1 MKLLKLFRLPVFGK
15 QKLLLAFEYGVVLR
29 DTAAEMNVELTPEM
43 VKRAEEMILNEFSA
57 KTPTRLSVEMLA
69 NTLAMFEPS

>member
-43 VKRAEEMILNEFSA
+43 VKRAEEMILNEFPM

-69 NTLAMFEPS
+69 NTIAMFEPS